1 MLSGGCCVHRGDVFN
16 VREIKEKSKRKQRC
30 TPLHCSHAPLRPPR
44 SRRIAL
50 VRRISRAFL
59 RRHDRHQLR
68 QPGCQLER
76 QVGLH
81 HRHSLLLLHGR
92 QLHHGKR

>member
-1 MLSGGCCVHRGDVFN
+1 MFN
-16 VREIKEKSKRKQRC
+16 VREIKVKSKRNQRENNAAL

-50 VRRISRAFL
+50 ERRVSRAFL

-68 QPGCQLER
+68 QPSSQLER